1 MANYRKEF
9 SKIYDKCI
17 DKIYRFI
24 FLKVNSQEIAQDLTS
39 ETFLKGWEAFRKSQ
53 NPGHNDQKVDEL
65 RSSSPTEALDEVK
78 KRTKFSSPVANA
90 RVVDELRSSPPLAN
104 ARVVDEL
111 RSSPP
116 LANAR
121 VIENPQAFLYQI
133 ARNLVI
139 DHYREKGKA
148 QLVSVEY
155 IPIIDPKQ
163 DLEEKSLLESDIGQV
178 QLALTGLKEDYQNV
192 IIWHYLDDLPIR
204 EVAKMLDRTEETTR
218 VLLHRALKSL
228 KDEINKREV
237 KEG

>member
-78 KRTKFSSPVANA
+78 KRTKFSSPV
-90 RVVDELRSSPPLAN
+90 AN